1 MDRLAIRAERDEP
14 RDAGR
19 ARPPDML
26 GERLQV
32 QRLVLVEEGWQW
44 RVDAA
49 ECERARH
56 LAAPAA
62 VRASRLRVRPF
73 AVAWLGRERMAGSLP
88 TMARKRIAWRIRW

>member
-14 RDAGR
+14 RDATL
-19 ARPPDML
+19 AQSLDML

-44 RVDAA
+44 RIDAA

-56 LAAPAA
+56 LAAPEA
-62 VRASRLRVRPF
+62 VRASRLRPF